1 MKAESDS
8 VPACTPSQGGKIR
21 LPAPKNIAKS
31 VRPTKL
37 RCLSVNACISEIPPP
52 QEKALRLAHAI
63 PRNALVSRDS
73 LFNIPLITALCIME
87 ISLFSASAVFQGA
100 LPHPVFIMTSL
111 GPIFADDLA
120 RVKPGDRLRLTI
132 SAQTSDAAALAQA
145 ALEARARGER
155 VLVVCADPADVPRLA
170 QEMPWFEPKLD
181 VRPLPDWET
190 LPYDV
195 LSPQE
200 ELVSERLEALYRL
213 TAPTGGAD
221 VLLTSAVT
229 ASQRLSPVSYIGA
242 NTFFFHQG
250 EQISLTTLQK
260 RLAAAGY
267 ANVKQV
273 LAAGEFAVRGSIV
286 DVFPMGSERPFRL
299 DFFDDEIESIRWFDV
314 DTQRSMESAEEI
326 RLLPGHEF
334 PVDPEALLAF
344 RQRWRREFA
353 GDPKKSIVYC
363 DIEKEILPPGIEYYL
378 PLFFDETAA
387 LTDYLPPNARVFL
400 LGDIEAALQ
409 AFGRDMASH
418 YKVLAADP
426 QRPALAPERIWLK
439 PEEFFK
445 SLANFARFTV
455 EKKENAEDL
464 KCLSGIEVDRK
475 SQNPVGK
482 LLERTRESAMK
493 GVRTLIA
500 APSAGRMETMSQ
512 LLRTGGLSVEEF
524 SDWQTFL
531 EADSSLGISAAPLF
545 SGAVFHHPEIVIL
558 SEAELYAAS
567 PRRHRLRRV
576 KHATTLEMMV
586 RDVAELKP
594 GDAVVHADHGIGR
607 YQGLVH
613 METPDGDAEFLE
625 ITYKNDAKLFVPI
638 TNLQLISRYAGAD
651 PEHAPLHQLGRGDW
665 EKAKR
670 KAAQE
675 VRDTAAEL
683 LNLYAIRRTREGIRF
698 KIDPADYQAFREGF
712 AFDETPDQS
721 TAINAVVDDMTSGKS
736 MDRLVCGDVG
746 FGKTEVALRAAFI
759 AAMSGRQVA
768 VLCPTTL
775 LAEQHAATFRDRF
788 RAWPV
793 TVAELSRFRTGKES
807 AKVLAGL
814 ADGTVDIVIGTHKLL
829 SDKAQFKN
837 LGLVVIDEEHRF
849 GVRQKEVLRKIRAEV
864 DVLTLTATP
873 IPRTLSMSLEGIRD
887 FSVIATAPERRLA
900 VKTFVTS
907 EQDGTIRE
915 AVLRELKRGGQV
927 YYLHNEVNTIE
938 NARARLET
946 LVPEARIAVA
956 HGQMRE
962 RELEHVMRDFYQQRF
977 NVLLCSTIIETGI
990 DVPSANTI
998 IIERADKFGL
1008 AQLHQLRGRVGR
1020 SHHQAYAYLLT
1031 PPDGAF
1037 TKDAQ
1042 KRLDAIQAL
1051 EDLGSGFYLA
1061 MHDLE
1066 IRGAGE
1072 VLGEHQSGEI
1082 AEVGYDLYNRMLMQA
1097 VKALKRGETPQ
1108 AGDPLQLSTDINL
1121 HAPALLPSAYV
1132 PDVSQRLAFYK
1143 AFASAEDRAA
1153 LEKSTEALV
1162 DCYGKLPDAAR
1173 RLIEVHKLRLKC
1185 EAIGIRR
1192 IDAAPAAIIIAFTP
1206 KPNLD
1211 PLALVKLLQSRRDAQ
1226 MLGPERLK
1234 LNVANPDP
1242 EKRLQTVYDVLAKLA
1257 LPSDPLPPAPAAP
1270 GTSSMSLRKPKGGKS
1285 APAVSR
1291 SSKPPRR

>member
-1 MKAESDS
+1 
-8 VPACTPSQGGKIR
+8 
-21 LPAPKNIAKS
+21 
-31 VRPTKL
+31 
-37 RCLSVNACISEIPPP
+37 
-52 QEKALRLAHAI
+52 
-63 PRNALVSRDS
+63 
-73 LFNIPLITALCIME
+73 ME
-87 ISLFSASAVFQGA
+87 FSLFSASAVFPGA

-409 AFGRDMASH
+409 AFGRDMASR

-464 KCLSGIEVDRK
+464 KRLSDIEVDRK

-524 SDWQTFL
+524 PDWQTFL
-531 EADSSLGISAAPLF
+531 EADSSLSIAAAPLF

-938 NARARLET
+938 NTRARLET

-1008 AQLHQLRGRVGR
+1008 AQHHQLRGRVGR

-1291 SSKPPRR
+1291 SAKPPRR

>member
-1 MKAESDS
+1 
-8 VPACTPSQGGKIR
+8 
-21 LPAPKNIAKS
+21 
-31 VRPTKL
+31 
-37 RCLSVNACISEIPPP
+37 
-52 QEKALRLAHAI
+52 
-63 PRNALVSRDS
+63 
-73 LFNIPLITALCIME
+73 
-87 ISLFSASAVFQGA
+87 
-100 LPHPVFIMTSL
+100 MTSL

-267 ANVKQV
+267 TNVKQV

-409 AFGRDMASH
+409 AFGRDMASR

-464 KCLSGIEVDRK
+464 KRLSGIEVDRK

-524 SDWQTFL
+524 PDWQTFL
-531 EADSSLGISAAPLF
+531 DADSALGIAAAPLF

-829 SDKAQFKN
+829 TDKVSFKR
-837 LGLVVIDEEHRF
+837 LGLVIIDEEHRF
-849 GVRQKEVLRKIRAEV
+849 GVRQKETLRKLRAEV

-900 VKTFVTS
+900 VKTFVHA
-907 EQDGTIRE
+907 EEPGLIRE
-915 AVLRELKRGGQV
+915 AVIRELKRGGQV
-927 YYLHNEVNTIE
+927 YFLHNEVETIE
-938 NARARLET
+938 NRREQLAALI
-946 LVPEARIAVA
+946 PEARIAVA
-956 HGQMRE
+956 HGQMSE
-962 RELEHVMRDFYQQRF
+962 RELEHIMREFYQQRY
-977 NVLLCSTIIETGI
+977 NLLLCTTIIETGI
-990 DVPSANTI
+990 DVPTANTI
-998 IIERADKFGL
+998 IMQRADKLGL

-1031 PPDGAF
+1031 PPSGAT
-1037 TKDAQ
+1037 TKQAKQ
-1042 KRLDAIQAL
+1042 RLEAIQSL
-1051 EDLGSGFYLA
+1051 EELGSGFYLA

-1082 AEVGYDLYNRMLMQA
+1082 AEVGFDLYSRMLANA
-1097 VKALKRGETPQ
+1097 VKALKRGELPDFTE
-1108 AGDPLQLSTDINL
+1108 PLVPTTEISL
-1121 HAPALLPSAYV
+1121 HAPALLPSSYV
-1132 PDVSQRLAFYK
+1132 SDVSQRLGFYK
-1143 AFASAEDRAA
+1143 ELSSATSVEDIIRT
-1153 LEKSTEALV
+1153 TESLA
-1162 DCYGKLPDAAR
+1162 DRYGKLPEAAQRLTQIHRLRLRCEALGVRKIDCADTATVITFTARPAVEPMALIRFLQSRKDAR
-1173 RLIEVHKLRLKC
+1173 MLGPDKLR
-1185 EAIGIRR
+1185 
-1192 IDAAPAAIIIAFTP
+1192 IDSGGATP
-1206 KPNLD
+1206 ENR
-1211 PLALVKLLQSRRDAQ
+1211 LALV
-1226 MLGPERLK
+1226 
-1234 LNVANPDP
+1234 
-1242 EKRLQTVYDVLAKLA
+1242 QTVLAA
-1257 LPSDPLPPAPAAP
+1257 LEAH
-1270 GTSSMSLRKPKGGKS
+1270 
-1285 APAVSR
+1285 
-1291 SSKPPRR
+1291 

>member
-1 MKAESDS
+1 MHNGD
-8 VPACTPSQGGKIR
+8 
-21 LPAPKNIAKS
+21 
-31 VRPTKL
+31 
-37 RCLSVNACISEIPPP
+37 LSI
-52 QEKALRLAHAI
+52 
-63 PRNALVSRDS
+63 
-73 LFNIPLITALCIME
+73 FPLQQ
-87 ISLFSASAVFQGA
+87 SFPGA

-409 AFGRDMASH
+409 AFGRDMASR

-464 KCLSGIEVDRK
+464 KRLTGIEVDRK

-524 SDWQTFL
+524 PDWQTFL
-531 EADSSLGISAAPLF
+531 DADSALGIAAAPLF

-956 HGQMRE
+956 HGQMHE

-1162 DCYGKLPDAAR
+1162 DLS
-1173 RLIEVHKLRLKC
+1173 LIH
-1185 EAIGIRR
+1185 I
-1192 IDAAPAAIIIAFTP
+1192 
-1206 KPNLD
+1206 
-1211 PLALVKLLQSRRDAQ
+1211 
-1226 MLGPERLK
+1226 
-1234 LNVANPDP
+1234 
-1242 EKRLQTVYDVLAKLA
+1242 
-1257 LPSDPLPPAPAAP
+1257 
-1270 GTSSMSLRKPKGGKS
+1270 
-1285 APAVSR
+1285 
-1291 SSKPPRR
+1291 

>member
-1 MKAESDS
+1 
-8 VPACTPSQGGKIR
+8 
-21 LPAPKNIAKS
+21 
-31 VRPTKL
+31 
-37 RCLSVNACISEIPPP
+37 
-52 QEKALRLAHAI
+52 
-63 PRNALVSRDS
+63 
-73 LFNIPLITALCIME
+73 
-87 ISLFSASAVFQGA
+87 
-100 LPHPVFIMTSL
+100 MTSL

-120 RVKPGDRLRLTI
+120 RIKPGDRLRLTI

-409 AFGRDMASH
+409 AFGRDMASR

-455 EKKENAEDL
+455 EEKENAEDL
-464 KCLSGIEVDRK
+464 KRLTGIEVDRK

-524 SDWQTFL
+524 PDWQTFL
-531 EADSSLGISAAPLF
+531 DADSALGIAAAPLF

-665 EKAKR
+665 EKARR

-956 HGQMRE
+956 PGQMRE
-962 RELEHVMRDFYQQRF
+962 R
-977 NVLLCSTIIETGI
+977 
-990 DVPSANTI
+990 
-998 IIERADKFGL
+998 
-1008 AQLHQLRGRVGR
+1008 
-1020 SHHQAYAYLLT
+1020 
-1031 PPDGAF
+1031 
-1037 TKDAQ
+1037 
-1042 KRLDAIQAL
+1042 
-1051 EDLGSGFYLA
+1051 
-1061 MHDLE
+1061 
-1066 IRGAGE
+1066 
-1072 VLGEHQSGEI
+1072 
-1082 AEVGYDLYNRMLMQA
+1082 
-1097 VKALKRGETPQ
+1097 
-1108 AGDPLQLSTDINL
+1108 
-1121 HAPALLPSAYV
+1121 
-1132 PDVSQRLAFYK
+1132 
-1143 AFASAEDRAA
+1143 
-1153 LEKSTEALV
+1153 
-1162 DCYGKLPDAAR
+1162 
-1173 RLIEVHKLRLKC
+1173 
-1185 EAIGIRR
+1185 
-1192 IDAAPAAIIIAFTP
+1192 
-1206 KPNLD
+1206 
-1211 PLALVKLLQSRRDAQ
+1211 
-1226 MLGPERLK
+1226 
-1234 LNVANPDP
+1234 
-1242 EKRLQTVYDVLAKLA
+1242 
-1257 LPSDPLPPAPAAP
+1257 
-1270 GTSSMSLRKPKGGKS
+1270 
-1285 APAVSR
+1285 
-1291 SSKPPRR
+1291 